1 MVNNIL
7 ILLFSFIASLAFSVT
22 FGIHGKDK
30 LLYAGLGGFLVRLVN
45 ISLSSFLD
53 NRFVIILISA
63 LAASL
68 YGEFMSRKLQ
78 VPTAYF
84 IYPSIIPLIPGD
96 MFHYMIASLVTGNIR
111 LAEVQQHFKA
121 FVENNACI
129 QKECIYRAFLQI
141 HSFLYI
147 STVVSEAGK

>member
-96 MFHYMIASLVTGNIR
+96 MFH
-111 LAEVQQHFKA
+111 
-121 FVENNACI
+121 
-129 QKECIYRAFLQI
+129 
-141 HSFLYI
+141 
-147 STVVSEAGK
+147 